1 MQIFYQSVDLKYA
14 KRKYSTTNTLT
25 RYYILKLMNGIRK
38 SDVDRQIT

>member
-1 MQIFYQSVDLKYA
+1 MYEIFYQSVDLKYA

-25 RYYILKLMNGIRK
+25 MNGIWK